1 MKRYLAVIVSTFTF
15 VSFAF
20 AGETVFSTG
29 ANSDGTYE
37 FKMIKDEGLKV
48 GNGTPST
55 TQDGEDV
62 YIEGGLE
69 VDGAVRHDGAVTNNS
84 TTALVGLA
92 TFTLGPVIP
101 AVDVTVSSPT
111 VTGQIVRT
119 SDGEVYISTGTG
131 VVSAW
136 SKVGGQ

>member
-1 MKRYLAVIVSTFTF
+1 MKKYLAVIVSAFTF

-48 GNGTPST
+48 GNGTPGVT
-55 TQDGEDV
+55 MNGEDV
-62 YIEGGLE
+62 YIEGTLE
-69 VDGAVRHDGAVTNNS
+69 VDGATQFDGASTINGQMTFVT
-84 TTALVGLA
+84 
-92 TFTLGPVIP
+92 GPIIP
-101 AVDVTVSSPT
+101 IFNVAVTSPT

-119 SDGEVYISTGTG
+119 SAGEVYISTGIG